1 MSLNIYKQ
9 MKIGEP
15 HKSIIEE
22 IIRRE
27 DKPEVIVHKLK
38 MYMLTNTEYFNS
50 LIPGLDVGWLA
61 KQIYLQTKK

>member
-1 MSLNIYKQ
+1 ME
-9 MKIGEP
+9 IGEP
-15 HKSIIEE
+15 HKTNIKKIIETE
-22 IIRRE
+22 
-27 DKPEVIVHKLK
+27 KQPEVIVHKLK

>member
-1 MSLNIYKQ
+1 ME
-9 MKIGEP
+9 IGEP
-15 HKSIIEE
+15 HKTNIEKIIKTE
-22 IIRRE
+22 
-27 DKPEVIVHKLK
+27 KQPEVIVHKLK

>member
-38 MYMLTNTEYFNS
+38 IYMLEHIEYFNS

-61 KQIYLQTKK
+61 KEIYLKTKK